1 MFRRLVV
8 SVLVGVTIAG
18 VAPTSSASAAIGPGD
33 ALIQP
38 GGAVEN
44 PNNST
49 SIKFVCPLG
58 FILQRTS
65 GTSAQRAK
73 RYTTLSLHCG
83 GSVGTRVKAPA
94 PDIGYFGTIVFQT
107 SSNTSLVEI
116 DSDKLHKVSPV
127 LKGYG
132 AAPSGIASQAQI
144 KIGDVVVTYT
154 YPLTWPGTG
163 VGHEDAV
170 TWVNDPRYPYFG
182 TATPDLAH
190 GNPFVNKS
198 NGLAYGL
205 SDQTL
210 LLNGAN
216 SLHYV
221 LDQIANGTGFSLT
234 LAL

>member
-65 GTSAQRAK
+65 GTRAELAK

-83 GSVGTRVKAPA
+83 GSVGSRVKAPA

-163 VGHEDAV
+163 VGHETAV
-170 TWVNDPRYPYFG
+170 ALVSNPYFS
-182 TATPDLAH
+182 TATEDLAH
-190 GNPFVNKS
+190 GTPFVNKS

-205 SDQTL
+205 SDQTV
-210 LLNGAN
+210 LLNGAY

-221 LDQIANGTGFSLT
+221 LNQIANGTGFSLT